1 MEIADLI
8 EGEPDSVATWTHRAY
23 ERIRAR
29 PLTDAAWQ
37 SIFDLGVDTA
47 LTRRDMNGLR
57 SVLSLAATY
66 YDSIGDQFGCLPNF
80 EATMARVQGDPQAR
94 AVVLECTHDI
104 LIGNS

>member
-8 EGEPDSVATWTHRAY
+8 AEEPVSVSTWTYRVY
-23 ERIRAR
+23 DRIRR
-29 PLTDAAWQ
+29 QPLTDAAWH
-37 SIFDLGVDTA
+37 SLFDLGVTTA
-47 LTRRDMNGLR
+47 LARRDMDGLR

-66 YDSIGDQFGCLPNF
+66 FDSVGDQFGCLPDF
-80 EATMARVQGDPQAR
+80 EATMTRVQDDPEAR

>member
-8 EGEPDSVATWTHRAY
+8 AAEPASVATWTHRVY
-23 ERIRAR
+23 ERIRSQ
-29 PLTDAAWQ
+29 PMTDAAWR
-37 SIFDLGVDTA
+37 SLFELGVSTA
-47 LTRRDMNGLR
+47 LARRDMDGLR

-66 YDSIGDQFGCLPNF
+66 YDSIGDQFGCLPYF
-80 EATMARVQGDPQAR
+80 ETTMARVQDDPQAR

>member
-8 EGEPDSVATWTHRAY
+8 EGEPASVATWTHRVY
-23 ERIRAR
+23 ERIRSQ
-29 PLTDAAWQ
+29 PLSDAAWR
-37 SIFDLGVDTA
+37 SIFDLGVGTA
-47 LTRRDMNGLR
+47 LARRDMDGLR

-66 YDSIGDQFGCLPNF
+66 HDSIGDQFGCLPNF

>member
-8 EGEPDSVATWTHRAY
+8 AGEPASVSTWTHRVY
-23 ERIRAR
+23 ERIRHQ
-29 PLTDAAWQ
+29 PLTDAAWR
-37 SIFDLGVDTA
+37 SLFELGVGTA
-47 LTRRDMNGLR
+47 LARHDMDGLR

-66 YDSIGDQFGCLPNF
+66 YDSIGDQFGCLPDF
-80 EATMARVQGDPQAR
+80 EATMARVQDDPQAR

>member
-8 EGEPDSVATWTHRAY
+8 EGEPASVATWTHRVY
-23 ERIRAR
+23 ERIRSQ
-29 PLTDAAWQ
+29 PLTDAAWR
-37 SIFDLGVDTA
+37 SIFDLGVSVA
-47 LTRRDMNGLR
+47 LARHDMDGLR

-80 EATMARVQGDPQAR
+80 EATMARVQDDPQAR